1 MSISKDQHP
10 IETGMGPR
18 PEPQEILN
26 GIDLSGKTVL
36 VTGGYSGIGLE
47 TVRALVKAG
56 AQAHVPARRVA
67 QARTMLDGIVAPD
80 HIGEMDLGDLTSV
93 QKFAADFLSQNDRL
107 DILIG
112 NAAVMACPLDHT
124 AQGFESQIGI
134 NHFGHFMLVNGLMPA
149 LQSAGQSDGARI
161 VLLSSVGHRIGG
173 IDFDDMHFKNRP
185 YDKWQSY
192 GQSKTAKALQA
203 VELDRRG
210 QSDNIRSFSVH
221 PGGIFTPLQRHLA
234 NEEMVALGWTNEDGS
249 PSELAAAGF
258 KTPPQGAGT
267 TLFAATS
274 PKLNGMGGVYCE
286 DCNIAEAVPAD
297 SRDMG
302 GVRPWAVD
310 QELAIKL
317 WDETEKQIAAL

>member
-10 IETGMGPR
+10 IDTGMGER
-18 PEPQEILN
+18 PEPDEILN

-47 TVRALVKAG
+47 SVRALVKAG
-56 AQAHVPARRVA
+56 AHVHVPARRVA
-67 QARTMLDGIVAPD
+67 QARNMLDGLIAPT
-80 HIGEMDLGDLTSV
+80 HIDEMDLGDLTSV
-93 QKFAADFLSQNDRL
+93 KKFAEDFLSRHNKL

-112 NAAVMACPLDHT
+112 NAAVMACPLAHT
-124 AQGFESQIGI
+124 VQGFESQIGI
-134 NHFGHFMLVNGLMPA
+134 NHFGHFTLVNGLMPA
-149 LQSAGQSDGARI
+149 LKNAGQSDGARV
-161 VLLSSVGHRIGG
+161 VLLSSVGHRIAG

-210 QSDNIRSFSVH
+210 KSDNIRSFSVH

-234 NEEMVALGWTNEDGS
+234 NEEMVALGWTNDDGS
-249 PSELAAAGF
+249 PSEMAAAGF

-274 PKLNGMGGVYCE
+274 PKLNGMGAVYLN
-286 DCNIAEAVPAD
+286 DCNIAEAVAGD
-297 SRDMG
+297 SKDHN

-310 QELAIKL
+310 QDLAAQL
-317 WDETEKQIAAL
+317 WDETENQIAAL